1 MFSVLLSSA
10 LRMHVIRLTSKYPFL
25 SNPETYQASK
35 NIPQELSFQQDPFLF
50 GMATVFLL
58 HDMSLHPSIT
68 SKFLPEWRP
77 HDHRRVK
84 HQTSKCA
91 SGSGTR
97 LLSHDAEGC

>member
-1 MFSVLLSSA
+1 MFSALLPAA
-10 LRMHVIRLTSKYPFL
+10 LHMHVIHLTSKYPFL
-25 SNPETYQASK
+25 SNHETHQASK
-35 NIPQELSFQQDPFLF
+35 NLPRELSFQQDPFLF

-84 HQTSKCA
+84 YQTSKCA

-97 LLSHDAEGC
+97 LLSHDAEGY